1 VRPRWQRVLLTLLGL
16 LLPGWVLIWFGRLRA
31 GLAFLLIGQAMFL
44 FTLPPLWL
52 LPTTRD
58 HEGWALAWLAGF
70 LVLGLL
76 VSLWSAILVWR
87 ASRLR
92 ALPRPYQWRWP
103 FWCTLAAFIAFA
115 IVAPDGAIHGYVM
128 TSRSM
133 APTLA
138 VGERIWADQ
147 RMGQTLARGDLVI
160 VLDDSNFARV
170 ERIVGLGGDRVALK
184 DGVVILGGEPVPQR
198 AAPEAS
204 AGAGEK
210 MLMEQLPG
218 RPAHRILDT
227 AATPQDDMAEQLVP
241 KAHVFVLGDNRDDS
255 LDSRFPAAM
264 NGLGMVH
271 QDRLLGRVF
280 LIYWSDD
287 RARIGSVP

>member
-1 VRPRWQRVLLTLLGL
+1 VVGVLVNLG
-16 LLPGWVLIWFGRLRA
+16 
-31 GLAFLLIGQAMFL
+31 
-44 FTLPPLWL
+44 
-52 LPTTRD
+52 
-58 HEGWALAWLAGF
+58 
-70 LVLGLL
+70 
-76 VSLWSAILVWR
+76 SAVLVWQ

-92 ALPRPYQWRWP
+92 ARPGRYRWHWP
-103 FWCTLAAFIAFA
+103 FWCTLAGFIAFA
-115 IVAPDGAIHGYVM
+115 IVAPDGPIHAYVI

-138 VGERIWADQ
+138 AGERIWADQ
-147 RMGQTLARGDLVI
+147 RTGQTLVRGDLVI

-184 DGVVILGGEPVPQR
+184 DGVVILGGQPVPQR
-198 AAPEAS
+198 AAPAGS
-204 AGAGEK
+204 TGAGAGAGAR

-241 KAHVFVLGDNRDDS
+241 KDHVFVLGDNRDDS

-287 RARIGSVP
+287 RARIGRVP

>member
-1 VRPRWQRVLLTLLGL
+1 MLLTLLGL
-16 LLPGWVLIWFGRLRA
+16 LLPGWVLIWLGRLRA

-58 HEGWALAWLAGF
+58 LEGWALAWLAGF
-70 LVLGLL
+70 LVVGVLVNLG
-76 VSLWSAILVWR
+76 SAVMVWR

-92 ALPRPYQWRWP
+92 ARPRPYRWHWP
-103 FWCTLAAFIAFA
+103 FWCTLAGFIAFA
-115 IVAPDGAIHGYVM
+115 IVAPDGPIHAYVI

-138 VGERIWADQ
+138 AGERIWADQ
-147 RMGQTLARGDLVI
+147 RIGQTLVRGDLVI
-160 VLDDSNFARV
+160 VLDDSNVARI
-170 ERIVGLGGDRVALK
+170 ERLMAVAGDRVALQ
-184 DGVVILGGEPVPQR
+184 DGVVILNGQPVPQR
-198 AAPEAS
+198 AAPAAS
-204 AGAGEK
+204 AGAGAK

-218 RPAHRILDT
+218 RPAHRILDM
-227 AATPQDDMAEQLVP
+227 AATPQDDMAEQRVP
-241 KAHVFVLGDNRDDS
+241 KGHVFVLGDNRDDS

-287 RARIGSVP
+287 RARIGRVP